1 MTIPRNFDL
10 DPKDEQNGSTDA
22 QIADSGEKKNNG
34 NTRRNRTRRWLL
46 LSLFLIPIIISVVYA
61 LNQDDGILWL
71 FQNKTD
77 FPEVDLKDDI
87 ATILAPLTA
96 LALAI
101 ERIIETIFDLI
112 EQSAGSMARL
122 IGESKDAVSWVEEEY
137 ANASNQVKNGVKSL
151 GRLRGDEPDTP
162 PADEDKIKA
171 AENKLKQAEQRLAKA
186 GERLTN
192 LAADPIYV
200 QMKRAL
206 SIMIGLFLG
215 FLVAIFSDQGV
226 FAYLQQGVPRVVDI
240 FITGFIIGA
249 GSGPMHSLIGI
260 LQGFKDALQIFGK
273 NRLDSIQTELEKLK
287 GQIEQ

>member
-260 LQGFKDALQIFGK
+260 L
-273 NRLDSIQTELEKLK
+273 
-287 GQIEQ
+287 